1 MFRKSKL
8 VDNKL
13 DSSLNMNLLDVESQV
28 LISYYLIQYHLI
40 LNYYL
45 NS

>member
-13 DSSLNMNLLDVESQV
+13 DSSLNMNLLDMESQV
-28 LISYYLIQYHLI
+28 LI
-40 LNYYL
+40 
-45 NS
+45 